1 MTSFPMA
8 SHRPPRKPDAQHGE
22 LADRTY
28 RQLRELIVRG
38 RLPPGARAMETEL
51 AKRFGVSRTPVRESL
66 ARLAQEGYL
75 VSATAGRRIE
85 RIVAPLAPESVDEL
99 WTVIGGLEGLA
110 LQGVVALGREAR
122 RQLAAELARI
132 NDELSAAATAR
143 RRNNDHISELMT
155 VFHVCFMDECAGP
168 TLRALYDIVRP
179 HVRRYEWAY
188 GMRREARYDA
198 SIREHG
204 GIIDAV
210 AAGDGARARALVE
223 RHWANGAKRTRAMI
237 AR

>member
-1 MTSFPMA
+1 MT
-8 SHRPPRKPDAQHGE
+8 RQRTPRKPETQKDA

-28 RQLRELIVRG
+28 QQLRDLIVRG
-38 RLPPGARAMETEL
+38 RLRPGARAQETEL
-51 AKRFGVSRTPVRESL
+51 AERFGVSRTPVRESL

-75 VSATAGRRIE
+75 VSATAGRRTE
-85 RIVAPLAPESVDEL
+85 RVVAPLSPEAVDEL

-110 LQGVVALGREAR
+110 VQGVGALGREAR
-122 RQLAAELARI
+122 RQLAAALARI
-132 NDELSAAATAR
+132 NDELSAAVTAR
-143 RRNNDHISELMT
+143 RRNNDQISELMT
-155 VFHVCFMDECAGP
+155 DFHVCFMDECAGP
-168 TLRALYDIVRP
+168 TLRTLYDIVRP

-188 GMRREARYDA
+188 GMRRGARYDA
-198 SIREHG
+198 SIHEHG

-210 AAGDGARARALVE
+210 AAGDGTRARALVE

>member
-1 MTSFPMA
+1 MA
-8 SHRPPRKPDAQHGE
+8 RRRPARKPDIQHGE
-22 LADRTY
+22 LGDSTY
-28 RQLRELIVRG
+28 QQLRELIVRG
-38 RLPPGARAMETEL
+38 RLAPGARAMEAEL
-51 AKRFGVSRTPVRESL
+51 AERFGVSRTPVRESL

-75 VSATAGRRIE
+75 VSATAGRRTE
-85 RIVAPLAPESVDEL
+85 RVVAPLAPEAVDEL

-110 LQGVVALGREAR
+110 VQGVGALGRDAR
-122 RQLAAELARI
+122 RQLAAALARI

-143 RRNNDHISELMT
+143 RRDNDQISELMT
-155 VFHVCFMDECAGP
+155 DFHVCFMDECAGP
-168 TLRALYDIVRP
+168 SLRALYDLVRP

-210 AAGDGARARALVE
+210 AAGDGARARALIE
-223 RHWANGAKRTRAMI
+223 RHWANGAKRTRSMI